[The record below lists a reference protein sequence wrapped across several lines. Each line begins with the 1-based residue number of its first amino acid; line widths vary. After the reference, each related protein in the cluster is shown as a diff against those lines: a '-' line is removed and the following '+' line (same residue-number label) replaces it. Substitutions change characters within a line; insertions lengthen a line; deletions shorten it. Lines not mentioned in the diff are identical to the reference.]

1 MNRPAP
7 SQDLAWP
14 ALRHS
19 GTRTAHPAHRQKP
32 NLQPLSQNQA
42 ISEEEA
48 LTKGLTEKS
57 AKFIQIGAEVYTAA
71 K

>member
-7 SQDLAWP
+7 SKDLTWP

-32 NLQPLSQNQA
+32 NRPPLSQEQA
-42 ISEEEA
+42 NSAEEGIA
-48 LTKGLTEKS
+48 NKS
-57 AKFIQIGAEVYTAA
+57 KESIQTSAA
-71 K
+71 IYQPA